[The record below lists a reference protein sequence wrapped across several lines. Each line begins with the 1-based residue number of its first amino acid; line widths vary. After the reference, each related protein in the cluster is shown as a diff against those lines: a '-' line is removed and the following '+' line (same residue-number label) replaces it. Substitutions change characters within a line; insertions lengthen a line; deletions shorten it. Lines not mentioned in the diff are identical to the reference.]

1 MEKCELCGKK
11 AAKTICIKCR
21 RLICESC
28 ESPEA
33 MLCRE
38 CYEFKR
44 SLEDQR
50 ELVLNYIEKML
61 NVCSLKI
68 QNQPCLRCNVLRELA
83 ISLYKMLRDLL
94 EEANKELFEGILNR
108 GKKIEK
114 ELKRLLVIILTVQ
127 GLSIAP
133 EP

>member
-1 MEKCELCGKK
+1 
-11 AAKTICIKCR
+11 
-21 RLICESC
+21 
-28 ESPEA
+28 
-33 MLCRE
+33 
-38 CYEFKR
+38 
-44 SLEDQR
+44 
-50 ELVLNYIEKML
+50 
-61 NVCSLKI
+61 
-68 QNQPCLRCNVLRELA
+68 
-83 ISLYKMLRDLL
+83 MLRDLL